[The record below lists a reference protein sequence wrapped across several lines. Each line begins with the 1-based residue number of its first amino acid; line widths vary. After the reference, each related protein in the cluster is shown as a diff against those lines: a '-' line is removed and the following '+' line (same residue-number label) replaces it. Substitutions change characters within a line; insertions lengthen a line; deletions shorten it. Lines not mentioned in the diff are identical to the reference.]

1 MLLVS
6 AKKDKEIIYYNRQN
20 DSVYI
25 IPFNQTPTI
34 YFKKPYVLVV
44 EILCLINA
52 IIGVFSNFAV
62 FLTFNIISAIF
73 VVLLVCN
80 YERRQSLE
88 LLKIIEGNEVKVN
101 SMEIGEIN
109 WLRERMLLVDFF
121 PNSYF
126 TGRRKG
132 FAALGPFIPIITSI
146 LAPAQIYEGIIISIV
161 LTELLI
167 FLLWISGD
175 FGRYI
180 FKRKISK
187 LRNEVLRNTS
197 TEPHVHDLPR
207 RKDC

>member
-88 LLKIIEGNEVKVN
+88 LLKIIEG
-101 SMEIGEIN
+101 
-109 WLRERMLLVDFF
+109 RAD
-121 PNSYF
+121 Y
-126 TGRRKG
+126 
-132 FAALGPFIPIITSI
+132 
-146 LAPAQIYEGIIISIV
+146 
-161 LTELLI
+161 LI
-167 FLLWISGD
+167 RVGNRVMI
-175 FGRYI
+175 
-180 FKRKISK
+180 KRKRFEQF
-187 LRNEVLRNTS
+187 LDRQEAV
-197 TEPHVHDLPR
+197 
-207 RKDC
+207 